1 MRGTRAAQRTLAD
14 QGLMHQYVLRRL
26 LLTIPVLVGVTLLT
40 AGLIR
45 LVPGDAVLVKLEES
59 GHVADLEAARQ
70 ALGLD
75 RSFPEQ
81 YFTWLWGV
89 LRGDFGT
96 SFITDQPVLP
106 QLLRALPVTVE
117 LAVLSLVVAFCI
129 GVPIGAISAV
139 RADAWPD
146 YVGRL
151 LSIAGL
157 SMPSFWIGTLVLLY
171 FAIWFRWIPP
181 ISYVPFFE
189 DPWRNLQQFM
199 VPAVALGAHFSA
211 VAMRMTR
218 SALLEVV
225 RQDYIRTAYAKGL
238 RERSVLLRH
247 ALKNAMVPV
256 VTILGVQFGYLLG
269 GTVLIETIFS
279 MPGLGRLTLDAI
291 TQRDYPQLQADVL
304 VVAVMVV
311 AVTLAVDLSYGWLDP
326 RIRRA

>member
-1 MRGTRAAQRTLAD
+1 MRY
-14 QGLMHQYVLRRL
+14 YVLRRL
-26 LLTIPVLVGVTLLT
+26 LLTVPVLVGVTLLA

-59 GHVADLEAARQ
+59 GHVSDLEAARR

-81 YFTWLWGV
+81 YLSWVANV

-106 QLLRALPVTVE
+106 QLLRALPVTIE
-117 LAVLSLVVAFCI
+117 LAVLSLVVAFCL
-129 GVPIGAISAV
+129 GVPVGVISAV
-139 RADAWPD
+139 RAGSWPD
-146 YVGRL
+146 HIGRVV
-151 LSIAGL
+151 SIAGL

-181 ISYVPFFE
+181 ITYVPFVE
-189 DPWRNLQQFM
+189 DPWRNLQQFA

-218 SALLEVV
+218 SAMLEVV
-225 RQDYIRTAYAKGL
+225 RQDYVRTAYAKGL
-238 RERSVLLRH
+238 RERTVLVRH

-256 VTILGVQFGYLLG
+256 ITILGVQFGYLLG
-269 GTVLIETIFS
+269 GTVLIETVFA

-304 VVAVMVV
+304 VVALMVV
-311 AVTLAVDLSYGWLDP
+311 TVTLVVDLSYGWLDP
-326 RIRRA
+326 RIRHA

>member
-1 MRGTRAAQRTLAD
+1 MRY
-14 QGLMHQYVLRRL
+14 YVLRRL
-26 LLTIPVLVGVTLLT
+26 LLAVPVLVGVTLLA

-59 GHVADLEAARQ
+59 GHVSDLEAARR

-81 YFTWLWGV
+81 YLGWVANV

-106 QLLRALPVTVE
+106 QLLRALPVTIE
-117 LAVLSLVVAFCI
+117 LAVLSLVVAFCL
-129 GVPIGAISAV
+129 GVPVGVISAV
-139 RADAWPD
+139 RAGSWPD
-146 YVGRL
+146 HIGRVV
-151 LSIAGL
+151 SIAGL

-181 ISYVPFFE
+181 ITYVAFVE
-189 DPWRNLQQFM
+189 DPWRNLQQFA

-218 SALLEVV
+218 SAMLEVV
-225 RQDYIRTAYAKGL
+225 RQDYVRTAYAKGL
-238 RERSVLLRH
+238 RERTVLVRH

-269 GTVLIETIFS
+269 GTVLIETVFA

-304 VVAVMVV
+304 VVALMVV
-311 AVTLAVDLSYGWLDP
+311 TVTLVVDLSYGWLDP
-326 RIRRA
+326 RIRHA

>member
-1 MRGTRAAQRTLAD
+1 MQ
-14 QGLMHQYVLRRL
+14 QYVVRRL
-26 LLTIPVLVGVTLLT
+26 LLVVPVLVGVTLLA

-45 LVPGDAVLVKLEES
+45 LVPGDAVLVKIEEA
-59 GHVADLEAARQ
+59 GHLDDLEGARR

-81 YFTWLWGV
+81 YLSWLGAAV
-89 LRGDFGT
+89 RGDLGT

-106 QLLRALPVTVE
+106 EVLRALPVTVE
-117 LAVLSLVVAFCI
+117 LAVLSLVVAFGI
-129 GVPIGAISAV
+129 GVPVGAVSAI
-139 RADAWPD
+139 RHGRWPD
-146 YVGRL
+146 HVGRL
-151 LSIAGL
+151 LSIGGL

-181 ISYVPFFE
+181 ISYVPFLE
-189 DPWRNLQQFM
+189 DPWRNLQQFV

-218 SALLEVV
+218 STLLEVI
-225 RQDYIRTAYAKGL
+225 RQDYIRTAYSKGL
-238 RERSVLLRH
+238 RERSVLVRH

-291 TQRDYPQLQADVL
+291 TQRDYPQLQANVL
-304 VVAVMVV
+304 VVALMVV
-311 AVTLAVDLSYGWLDP
+311 LVTLAVDLSYGWLDP

>member
-1 MRGTRAAQRTLAD
+1 MQ
-14 QGLMHQYVLRRL
+14 QYVVRRVL
-26 LLTIPVLVGVTLLT
+26 LVIPVLVGVTLLA

-45 LVPGDAVLVKLEES
+45 LVPGDAVLVKIEEA
-59 GHVADLEAARQ
+59 GHVEDLEGARR

-75 RSFPEQ
+75 RSFVEQ
-81 YFTWLWGV
+81 YASWLGGA
-89 LRGDFGT
+89 LHGDLGR
-96 SFITDQPVLP
+96 SFITEQPVLG
-106 QLLRALPVTVE
+106 QVLRALPVTLE
-117 LAVLSLVVAFCI
+117 LAVLSLVVAFAI
-129 GVPIGAISAV
+129 GIPVGAISAV
-139 RADAWPD
+139 RRGRWPD
-146 YVGRL
+146 HVGRI
-151 LSIAGL
+151 LSIGGL

-181 ISYVPFFE
+181 ITYVPFVE
-189 DPWRNLQQFM
+189 DPWRNIQQFG
-199 VPAVALGAHFSA
+199 VPALALGAHFSA

-238 RERSVLLRH
+238 RERAVLVRH

-269 GTVLIETIFS
+269 GTVLIETIFN

-291 TQRDYPQLQADVL
+291 TQRDYPQLQANVL
-304 VVAVMVV
+304 VVALMVV
-311 AVTLAVDLSYGWLDP
+311 TVTLVVDLSYGWLDP